1 MPTYQITTE
10 TSFTASHALRL
21 PDGSYEPTHEHTW
34 PVAVTVQ
41 SDKLDA
47 MACVMDFHELG
58 KIVDAVLNPWHNQ
71 HLNDVA
77 PFANEAINPS
87 AERVAEQIARAV
99 AEQLPQG
106 VTLTQARVGEAQ
118 GCTAVYR
125 AVAL

>member
-1 MPTYQITTE
+1 MPTYQIITE

-21 PDGSYEPTHEHTW
+21 PDGGYEPTHSHDW

-47 MACVMDFHELG
+47 MACVMDFHGLG
-58 KIVDAVLNPWHNQ
+58 KIVNAVLAPWHER
-71 HLNDVA
+71 HLNEVA

-99 AEQLPQG
+99 AGQLPPG
-106 VTLTQARVGEAQ
+106 VTLIEARVGEAQ

-125 AVAL
+125 V